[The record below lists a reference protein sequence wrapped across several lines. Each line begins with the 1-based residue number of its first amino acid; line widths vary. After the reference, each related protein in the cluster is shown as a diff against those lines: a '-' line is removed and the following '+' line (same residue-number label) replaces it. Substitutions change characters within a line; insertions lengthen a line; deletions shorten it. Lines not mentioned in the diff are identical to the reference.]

1 MDAQAVV
8 PGCLAK
14 GEPWWVVR
22 IWWEGGCWLLPNA
35 ALCSSADV
43 MWPVLWT
50 VVRTYAPYVT
60 FPVAFVVGAVGYH
73 LEWFIRGKDPQPV
86 EEEKSISERREDRKL
101 DELLGK
107 DHTQVVSL
115 KDKLEFAPKAVLN
128 RNRPE
133 KN

>member
-1 MDAQAVV
+1 MLSTPPDA
-8 PGCLAK
+8 
-14 GEPWWVVR
+14 
-22 IWWEGGCWLLPNA
+22 
-35 ALCSSADV
+35 

-73 LEWFIRGKDPQPV
+73 LEWFIRGKEPQPV